1 MHNQIYLLIYYYSLH
16 FILVVVLHLCTKIK
30 KIFNFAY
37 FQKTTITYIS
47 NHILTNKKINRKIL
61 YINFKLKL

>member
-16 FILVVVLHLCTKIK
+16 FILVVILHLCTKIK

-37 FQKTTITYIS
+37 FQKTTITCIS
-47 NHILTNKKINRKIL
+47 NHILTNKNK
-61 YINFKLKL
+61 